1 MKVGSIRNTS
11 VMTTI
16 RTQQH
21 LVKNLSIK
29 IWTEIEDAKSTDAI
43 AKKSIP
49 IAVKQRLFTKYN
61 LKSITSR
68 TPANLDNLSLY
79 LFV

>member
-16 RTQQH
+16 RTQKH

-43 AKKSIP
+43 AKKIYP
-49 IAVKQRLFTKYN
+49 HRRQAKTLHQV
-61 LKSITSR
+61 
-68 TPANLDNLSLY
+68 
-79 LFV
+79 